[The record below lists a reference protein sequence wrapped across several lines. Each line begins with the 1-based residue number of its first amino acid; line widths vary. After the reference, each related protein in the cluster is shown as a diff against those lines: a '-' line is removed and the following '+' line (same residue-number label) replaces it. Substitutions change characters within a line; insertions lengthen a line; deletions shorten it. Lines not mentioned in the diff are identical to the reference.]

1 MFSKELGGTGVQ
13 IPEIGMGTWQYHAG
27 PQALQA
33 GLEAG
38 ALFIDTAE
46 SYGTEPVVADAICGG
61 RDRVFLATKVSPQH
75 FRRADLL
82 SALDASLGRL
92 RTDYV
97 DLYQLHKPNDAIP
110 LAETL
115 GAMEDAVD
123 AGKVRFIG
131 VSNFSL
137 PQLQQAQ
144 DAMRRHPIVSNQVRF
159 NLIDR
164 AIRDDLLPF
173 CQAHRITI
181 IAYSPLARGVQH
193 IVDSDQQG
201 ALTTVA
207 SETGRTPIQVAL
219 NWCVSP
225 PGVVAIPKGNSADH
239 VLEACGASGWRL
251 DPEQIRELEQSITF
265 RRRSG
270 MEEFL
275 RQHLPPGGKTAIQRL
290 ARHLPRAVRSRIH

>member
-1 MFSKELGGTGVQ
+1 
-13 IPEIGMGTWQYHAG
+13 
-27 PQALQA
+27 
-33 GLEAG
+33 
-38 ALFIDTAE
+38 
-46 SYGTEPVVADAICGG
+46 
-61 RDRVFLATKVSPQH
+61 VFLATKVSPQH

-82 SALDASLGRL
+82 SALDASLRRL